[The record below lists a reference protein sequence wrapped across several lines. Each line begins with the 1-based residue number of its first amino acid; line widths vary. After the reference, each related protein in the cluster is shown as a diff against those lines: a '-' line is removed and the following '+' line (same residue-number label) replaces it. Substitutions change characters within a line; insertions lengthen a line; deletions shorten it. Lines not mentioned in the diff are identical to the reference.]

1 MICAKKIPGRIVE
14 KMLVYELDNSGLWA
28 ELPLQLL

>member
-14 KMLVYELDNSGLWA
+14 KMLVYELDNSGPCA